1 MPLNSRIA
9 PAVVKGLL
17 WYWLY
22 YWMVRIVVPNKYMV
36 KGNKRNCET
45 SCEIYIKSMINTID
59 GEWARLVGCFNLNL
73 KGWLWTCVSFLLLF
87 LKKLLYFLNFLVFL
101 DFLSCHFSFFHI
113 FLFSRFLHFFF
124 FFFFLVCFSLFYF
137 KTDTSNIAFY
147 AYFGNKLTEWQGI
160 LILIIKFFY
169 TENFPG
175 NSAFGA
181 NLAERHSIIT
191 RNNCNKKYE
200 LANSYV
206 QYIRHLWKEPKRN
219 LNFLSAPKEMKK
231 SYVKN
236 IIVGQ
241 LNINSIGINF
251 YTSKNC
257 CLII

>member
-1 MPLNSRIA
+1 MCLFF
-9 PAVVKGLL
+9 V
-17 WYWLY
+17 
-22 YWMVRIVVPNKYMV
+22 
-36 KGNKRNCET
+36 T
-45 SCEIYIKSMINTID
+45 
-59 GEWARLVGCFNLNL
+59 
-73 KGWLWTCVSFLLLF
+73 FLEKTPLLF
-87 LKKLLYFLNFLVFL
+87 KLFGIVRFFKLSFFFLP
-101 DFLSCHFSFFHI
+101 HFS
-113 FLFSRFLHFFF
+113 LFSFPSFSF
-124 FFFFLVCFSLFYF
+124 FFFFLVCFSIFYL
-137 KTDTSNIAFY
+137 KNETSKIAFY

-181 NLAERHSIIT
+181 NLAERRSIIT

-206 QYIRHLWKEPKRN
+206 QYIRHLWKEPNRN

-251 YTSKNC
+251 HTSKNC

>member
-9 PAVVKGLL
+9 RAVVKGLL

-87 LKKLLYFLNFLVFL
+87 LKKLLYCLNFLVLL

-113 FLFSRFLHFFF
+113 FLFSRFLHFL
-124 FFFFLVCFSLFYF
+124 FFFFLVFFSLFYF

-181 NLAERHSIIT
+181 NLAERRSIIT

-206 QYIRHLWKEPKRN
+206 QYIRHLWKEPNRN